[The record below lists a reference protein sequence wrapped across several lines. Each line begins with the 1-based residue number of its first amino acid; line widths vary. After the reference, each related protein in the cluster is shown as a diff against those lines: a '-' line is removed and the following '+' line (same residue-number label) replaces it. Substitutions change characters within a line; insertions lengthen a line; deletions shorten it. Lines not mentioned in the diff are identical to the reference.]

1 MHRARGEHANKYE
14 ARADRRTKRVH
25 VISRFVATRF
35 AALQSRDFRLLCAG
49 QVISLTGSQM
59 QQVAVV
65 WQLYL
70 VTHDPLSMGA
80 LGLFKVVPMVIFALG
95 GGVVADALDRRKL
108 MIVAQ
113 IALGLSSITLAAATM
128 MHAISAPIIY
138 AASAFAGAAAAFE
151 IPARQSML
159 PRLVSEQELPN
170 ALSIY
175 ATVWQ
180 LAQIGG
186 PALGGLVLARYGVLP
201 IYMFDIVSFGAVIAA
216 VAMMETREVE
226 GTRRPMELS
235 AIGEGLVFLVRTP
248 VILSVMILDA
258 VGTFFAGAMLLM
270 PIFADQLLN
279 VGPRGLGLL
288 YAAQPAGAALIGA
301 WMSARPP
308 IRKQGL
314 TVVTMVALYGFA
326 IALFGRTASFPVA
339 LLALAV
345 SGGADTA
352 SMVVRQTLRQVLTP
366 DAMRGRMTSINMIFA
381 MGGPQLGEAEAGAVA
396 KMFDARVSV
405 ISGGLICAA
414 VAIGV
419 ALMAPGLRRFRTDQ
433 PEAVAT
439 GA

>member
-1 MHRARGEHANKYE
+1 M
-14 ARADRRTKRVH
+14 
-25 VISRFVATRF
+25 ATRF
-35 AALQSRDFRLLCAG
+35 AALQSRDFRLLCVG
-49 QVISLTGSQM
+49 QAVSLTGSQM

-80 LGLFKVVPMVIFALG
+80 LGLFRVVPMVVLALG

-108 MIVAQ
+108 MIAAQ
-113 IALGLSSITLAAATM
+113 LALALSSLTLAAATM
-128 MHAISAPIIY
+128 MHAVSAPIIY
-138 AASAFAGAAAAFE
+138 AAAAFAGGAAAFE

-159 PRLVSEQELPN
+159 PRLVSTEELPN

-186 PALGGLVLARYGVLP
+186 PALGGVVLARFGVMP
-201 IYMFDIVSFGAVIAA
+201 IYVFDIVSFGAVIAA
-216 VAMMETREVE
+216 VAMMETREVS
-226 GTRRPMELS
+226 GARRPMELS
-235 AIGEGLVFLVRTP
+235 AIGEGLTFLVRTP
-248 VILSVMILDA
+248 VILSVMVLDA

-270 PIFADQLLN
+270 PIFADQLLD

-288 YAAQPAGAALIGA
+288 YAAQPAGAALVGT

-308 IRKQGL
+308 VRKQGL
-314 TVVTMVALYGFA
+314 TVVSMVALYGMA
-326 IALFGRTASFPVA
+326 IAVFGQSSSFGVA
-339 LLALAV
+339 LLALAI

-352 SMVVRQTLRQVLTP
+352 SMVVRQTLRQTLTP
-366 DAMRGRMTSINMIFA
+366 DSMRGRLTSINMIFA

-396 KMFDARVSV
+396 KLFDARVSV

-419 ALMAPGLRRFRTDQ
+419 ALLAPGLRKYQTE
-433 PEAVAT
+433 PEALAT
-439 GA
+439 ET